1 LPADDGDQVELTQV
15 LLTDGPWCGLSTS
28 GVFDADLYRLRRI
41 RVTLRVQANAAWA
54 RGREPNLFQ
63 RPGTG
68 TAVRLLVPDYVI
80 TFDVSPRNLQVG

>member
-1 LPADDGDQVELTQV
+1 MVRCLHGGWRRLGAGGAAAVR
-15 LLTDGPWCGLSTS
+15 G
-28 GVFDADLYRLRRI
+28 GVGTAFDADLYRLRRI

-54 RGREPNLFQ
+54 RGRDPNLFQ

-68 TAVRLLVPDYVI
+68 TAPRLLVPDYVI